1 MPETINLALLIVRI
15 GLGVVFLA
23 HGIKHALGRD
33 KTTRWFGSLGFKSP
47 GLQWF
52 ASTATEIG
60 VGVLLIVGLLTSV
73 AAAALIAVM
82 VVAFWTVHRSAGFF
96 ITSFMKPDVDVE
108 GYEYV
113 FTLAV
118 MALALAVAG
127 PGEWSIDWLIDIDG
141 VRLAEYLD
149 GRAGLLLAAGGV
161 AAAFAQLALFWRPA
175 TTQPG

>member
-1 MPETINLALLIVRI
+1 MPDTINLALLIVRI

-23 HGIKHALGRD
+23 HGIKHAMGRA
-33 KTTRWFGSLGFKSP
+33 KTARWFGSLGFKSP
-47 GLQWF
+47 GFQWF

-60 VGVLLIVGLLTSV
+60 AGVLLIAGLLTSV
-73 AAAALIAVM
+73 AAAAVIAVA

-96 ITSFMKPDVDVE
+96 ITSFMKPEVEVE

-113 FTLAV
+113 LTLAV

-141 VRLAEYLD
+141 VTLAEYLD
-149 GRAGLLLAAGGV
+149 GRMGMLLAAGGV
-161 AAAFAQLALFWRPA
+161 AAAFVQLAIFWRP
-175 TTQPG
+175 TTAQ